1 MKMDKSSVRILVVD
15 DDQRLL
21 SLLDDTL
28 ASIGY
33 TTSNV
38 SSGNEAL
45 FLLSKKVYDLVIT
58 DISMPEMNGLELL
71 NKIRRSYPKLPVILI
86 TGVARAEMIANA
98 HPEGFLTKPFRI
110 SHLEAIIEKTIPGPN
125 EKIHANPRSILVIDD
140 DDIFETNRSK
150 N

>member
-1 MKMDKSSVRILVVD
+1 MDKSSVRILVVD

-33 TTSNV
+33 ITSNV

-58 DISMPEMNGLELL
+58 DISMPEMDGLELL
-71 NKIRRSYPKLPVILI
+71 SKIRKSYPKLPVICI
-86 TGVARAEMIANA
+86 TGVARPEIIVNA
-98 HPEGFLTKPFRI
+98 HPEGFLVKPFRI
-110 SHLEAIIEKTIPGPN
+110 SHLEEIIEKTILGQD
-125 EKIHANPRSILVIDD
+125 ESSSANPRSILVIDD
-140 DDIFETNRSK
+140 DDIPPKKRSK
-150 N
+150 S

>member
-1 MKMDKSSVRILVVD
+1 MDKSSVRILVVD

-21 SLLDDTL
+21 ALLDDTL

-58 DISMPEMNGLELL
+58 DISMPEMDGLELL
-71 NKIRRSYPKLPVILI
+71 TKIRKSYPKLPVIFI
-86 TGVARAEMIANA
+86 TGVARPELMVNAN
-98 HPEGFLTKPFRI
+98 PEGFLAKPFRI
-110 SHLEAIIEKTIPGPN
+110 SNLEEIIEKTILGQN
-125 EKIHANPRSILVIDD
+125 ENLDTNPRRILVINN
-140 DDIFETNRSK
+140 DDIYKKS
-150 N
+150 

>member
-1 MKMDKSSVRILVVD
+1 MDKSSFRILLVD

-21 SLLDDTL
+21 ALLDDTL

-58 DISMPEMNGLELL
+58 DISMPEMDGLELL
-71 NKIRRSYPKLPVILI
+71 SRIRKNYPKLPVIFI
-86 TGVARAEMIANA
+86 TGVARPEMMVNA
-98 HPEGFLTKPFRI
+98 HPEGFLAKPFRI
-110 SHLEAIIEKTIPGPN
+110 SHLEEIIDKTILGHD
-125 EKIHANPRSILVIDD
+125 EKPHSNPRSVLVIDD
-140 DDIFETNRSK
+140 DDISEKNRSK